1 MKKAKNTKFFCQDCY
16 IVFEILSDFDGRE
29 FKHKNCPGCADHT
42 AVKPYNEPGETER
55 KFWTP
60 EEVELLDKYIAKEM
74 HIYQLKILTG
84 RNESSIYMKM
94 NSIMKERGMPK
105 RKNPKP
111 WTDEH
116 IELIDKLILGEITMK
131 EAMKAM
137 DRNYRSIEN
146 QKYKRIKELGL
157 REEGERFNTWT
168 KEELALTD
176 RCIAGEITTRELA
189 TMINKNL
196 KTVRSAVSRRKR
208 KRLKEGETLGNV

>member
-1 MKKAKNTKFFCQDCY
+1 MTAKKAKPTKFYCGDCY
-16 IVFEILSDFDGRE
+16 MVFEILSEFNGRE
-29 FKHKNCPGCADHT
+29 FKYKNCPKCADHA
-42 AVKPYNEPGETER
+42 AVEVYNEPGETER
-55 KFWTP
+55 KFWAP
-60 EEVELLDKYIAKEM
+60 EEIELLDKYIAKEM

-84 RNESSIYMKM
+84 RNETSIYNKM
-94 NSIMKERGMPK
+94 NSRLKDKGLPK

-116 IELIDKLILGEITMK
+116 IKLIDKLIFGEIGMK
-131 EAMKAM
+131 EAMEAM
-137 DRNYRSIEN
+137 DRKYKSIEN

-189 TMINKNL
+189 NAINKKL
-196 KTVRSAVSRRKR
+196 STVRSAVSRRKR
-208 KRLKEGETLGNV
+208 KQNQGVKAND